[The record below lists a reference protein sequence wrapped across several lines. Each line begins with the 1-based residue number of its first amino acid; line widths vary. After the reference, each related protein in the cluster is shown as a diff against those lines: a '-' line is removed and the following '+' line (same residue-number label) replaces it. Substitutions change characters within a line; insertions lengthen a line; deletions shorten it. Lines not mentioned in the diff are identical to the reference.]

1 MSITNSAD
9 FSSFKTRL
17 TPPALACF
25 RVLFENAREM
35 LAKQGPQQSYEVPLA
50 NLISLDEVA
59 DVESVAESIREII
72 QCRVQ
77 QKVGEYMY
85 FYPFFASVS
94 IESGAIRYRVHQEL
108 EESISL
114 LPALFVV

>member
-1 MSITNSAD
+1 MSNTNSAD

-25 RVLFENAREM
+25 RVLFENVREV
-35 LAKQGPQQSYEVPLA
+35 LDKQGPQRSYEVSLA
-50 NLISLDEVA
+50 HVLSSAAVGDA
-59 DVESVAESIREII
+59 ESVAELIREII
-72 QCRVQ
+72 QCKVE

-94 IESGAIRYRVHQEL
+94 IESGTIRYRVHKEL

-114 LPALFVV
+114 LPALFFV

>member
-25 RVLFENAREM
+25 RVLFENVREM

-50 NLISLDEVA
+50 NFISLDEVA
-59 DVESVAESIREII
+59 DVESVAESIQGNHPVQGSAEGW
-72 QCRVQ
+72 RVY
-77 QKVGEYMY
+77 V
-85 FYPFFASVS
+85 
-94 IESGAIRYRVHQEL
+94 
-108 EESISL
+108 L
-114 LPALFVV
+114 LPVLCLGEHRERGNPLPRTPRA